1 MKLEDNDDSVNQVLE
16 VTAVSEDS
24 EVEILRYRLPD
35 EYIDISGR
43 RSLPETCNSDHM
55 SWTHTIDPYR
65 FHSSRSMFS
74 KIVVALNDLPE
85 SQRAL
90 RAAIDLARTSNAE
103 LATVSILGDLPA
115 YTSFAIVVDPNAP
128 NTMKDGQHRAHGELH
143 EKASRLAQEHGVRS
157 RGSIVE
163 GREVQ
168 AILHFLK
175 DERADLF
182 VIGLHQHDFYIS
194 RLWSS
199 VYDLAQEAPC
209 SVLGV
214 H

>member
-1 MKLEDNDDSVNQVLE
+1 
-16 VTAVSEDS
+16 
-24 EVEILRYRLPD
+24 
-35 EYIDISGR
+35 
-43 RSLPETCNSDHM
+43 
-55 SWTHTIDPYR
+55 
-65 FHSSRSMFS
+65 MFS

-90 RAAIDLARTSNAE
+90 RTAIELARAFNAE
-103 LATVSILGDLPA
+103 LVTVSILGDLPA
-115 YTSFAIVVDPNAP
+115 YTSFAIIVDPSAVDAVNEERR
-128 NTMKDGQHRAHGELH
+128 RAQGELH
-143 EKASRLAQEHGVRS
+143 EKASLLAQENGVRAK
-157 RGSIVE
+157 GSIIE

-175 DERADLF
+175 DERADLL
-182 VIGLHQHDFYIS
+182 VLGLHQHDFYLS

-199 VYDLAQEAPC
+199 VYDLAQDAPC

>member
-1 MKLEDNDDSVNQVLE
+1 
-16 VTAVSEDS
+16 
-24 EVEILRYRLPD
+24 
-35 EYIDISGR
+35 
-43 RSLPETCNSDHM
+43 
-55 SWTHTIDPYR
+55 
-65 FHSSRSMFS
+65 MFS

-90 RAAIDLARTSNAE
+90 RTAIELAHASNAE

-128 NTMKDGQHRAHGELH
+128 SAMKEDWRRAQGELH
-143 EKASRLAQEHGVRS
+143 EKASLLAQEHGVRS
-157 RGSIVE
+157 KGSIVE

-175 DERADLF
+175 EERADLL
-182 VIGLHQHDFYIS
+182 VIGLHQHDFYLS

>member
-1 MKLEDNDDSVNQVLE
+1 
-16 VTAVSEDS
+16 
-24 EVEILRYRLPD
+24 
-35 EYIDISGR
+35 
-43 RSLPETCNSDHM
+43 
-55 SWTHTIDPYR
+55 
-65 FHSSRSMFS
+65 MFT
-74 KIVVALNDLPE
+74 KIAVALNDLPE

-90 RAAIDLARTSNAE
+90 RTAIELARASNAE

-128 NTMKDGQHRAHGELH
+128 NAMQEERRRAHGELH
-143 EKASRLAQEHGVRS
+143 QKASLLAQEHGVRTK
-157 RGSIVE
+157 GSIVE

-175 DERADLF
+175 DERADLL
-182 VIGLHQHDFYIS
+182 VIGLHQHDFYLS

-199 VYDLAQEAPC
+199 IYDLAQEAPC

>member
-1 MKLEDNDDSVNQVLE
+1 
-16 VTAVSEDS
+16 
-24 EVEILRYRLPD
+24 
-35 EYIDISGR
+35 
-43 RSLPETCNSDHM
+43 
-55 SWTHTIDPYR
+55 
-65 FHSSRSMFS
+65 MFS

-90 RAAIDLARTSNAE
+90 RTAIDLARSFDAA

-115 YTSFAIVVDPNAP
+115 YTSLAIVVDPGAP
-128 NTMKDGQHRAHGELH
+128 AAMKEDRRRIHAELH
-143 EKASRLAQEHGVRS
+143 EEATRLAQEHGVPATS
-157 RGSIVE
+157 AVVE

-175 DERADLF
+175 RENADLL
-182 VIGLHQHDFYIS
+182 VIGLHQHDFYLS

-199 VYDLAQEAPC
+199 VYDLAQDAPC
-209 SVLGV
+209 SVFGV

>member
-1 MKLEDNDDSVNQVLE
+1 
-16 VTAVSEDS
+16 
-24 EVEILRYRLPD
+24 
-35 EYIDISGR
+35 
-43 RSLPETCNSDHM
+43 
-55 SWTHTIDPYR
+55 
-65 FHSSRSMFS
+65 MFS

-90 RAAIDLARTSNAE
+90 RTAIELARASNAE

-115 YTSFAIVVDPNAP
+115 YISFAIVVDPNAP
-128 NTMKDGQHRAHGELH
+128 NMMKEDRRRAHGELH
-143 EKASRLAQEHGVRS
+143 AKASLLAQEHGVRAK
-157 RGSIVE
+157 GSIVE
-163 GREVQ
+163 RREVQ

-175 DERADLF
+175 DERADLL
-182 VIGLHQHDFYIS
+182 VIGLHQHDFYLS

-199 VYDLAQEAPC
+199 VYDLAQDAPC

>member
-1 MKLEDNDDSVNQVLE
+1 
-16 VTAVSEDS
+16 
-24 EVEILRYRLPD
+24 
-35 EYIDISGR
+35 
-43 RSLPETCNSDHM
+43 
-55 SWTHTIDPYR
+55 
-65 FHSSRSMFS
+65 MFA
-74 KIVVALNDLPE
+74 KIVVALNELPE

-90 RAAIDLARTSNAE
+90 STAIELARISDAE

-115 YTSFAIVVDPNAP
+115 YTSFAIVADSSAP
-128 NTMKDGQHRAHGELH
+128 RAIRDSLRQAHHELH

-157 RGSIVE
+157 TGSIVE
-163 GREVQ
+163 GREVEAVLQ
-168 AILHFLK
+168 FLK
-175 DERADLF
+175 EERADLL
-182 VIGLHQHDFYIS
+182 VIGLHQHDFYLS

>member
-1 MKLEDNDDSVNQVLE
+1 
-16 VTAVSEDS
+16 
-24 EVEILRYRLPD
+24 
-35 EYIDISGR
+35 
-43 RSLPETCNSDHM
+43 
-55 SWTHTIDPYR
+55 
-65 FHSSRSMFS
+65 MFTT
-74 KIVVALNDLPE
+74 IVVALNDLPE
-85 SQRAL
+85 SERAL
-90 RAAIDLARTSNAE
+90 RTAIELARACNAE

-115 YTSFAIVVDPNAP
+115 YTSFAIVVDPSAP
-128 NTMKDGQHRAHGELH
+128 NAMKEDRRRAHSELH
-143 EKASRLAQEHGVRS
+143 AKASLLAGEHGVWAK
-157 RGSIVE
+157 GSIIE

-175 DERADLF
+175 DERADLL
-182 VIGLHQHDFYIS
+182 VIGLHQHDFYLS

>member
-1 MKLEDNDDSVNQVLE
+1 
-16 VTAVSEDS
+16 
-24 EVEILRYRLPD
+24 
-35 EYIDISGR
+35 
-43 RSLPETCNSDHM
+43 
-55 SWTHTIDPYR
+55 
-65 FHSSRSMFS
+65 MFS

-90 RAAIDLARTSNAE
+90 RTAIDLASSFRAS

-115 YTSFAIVVDPNAP
+115 YASFAIVVDPASP
-128 NTMKDGQHRAHGELH
+128 TAMREDRRRIQAELH
-143 EKASRLAQEHGVRS
+143 NRATLLAKDSGVEATS
-157 RGSIVE
+157 AIVE

-175 DERADLF
+175 EQKADLL
-182 VIGLHQHDFYIS
+182 VVGLHQHDFYLS

-199 VYDLAQEAPC
+199 VYDLAQDATC